1 MAQGGNRVDVSDGWR
16 VGALDSTSIVD
27 KRIDQLLALI
37 AEHSLDPV
45 ISERAQELRLTPEPE
60 EDWSQKALQACHDMA
75 VFLSTR
81 DARDAD

>member
-1 MAQGGNRVDVSDGWR
+1 MDVSDGWG
-16 VGALDSTSIVD
+16 VNALDSTSIVD

-45 ISERAQELRLTPEPE
+45 ISERARELRLPPEPE
-60 EDWSQKALQACHDMA
+60 EDWSQKTLQAFHDMA

-81 DARDAD
+81 GVADGAD